1 MLPLSRCRRGVP
13 GPRPDSAPGFYTRP
27 LPAPQLRPVPRSSI
41 ARVFRFPAVV
51 LLGFDPAT
59 CSSHI

>member
-1 MLPLSRCRRGVP
+1 MLPLSRCRAGVP
-13 GPRPDSAPGFYTRP
+13 GRPDSAPGYTRP

>member
-1 MLPLSRCRRGVP
+1 MLPLSRCRAVCRA
-13 GPRPDSAPGFYTRP
+13 GPTQAPGYTRP